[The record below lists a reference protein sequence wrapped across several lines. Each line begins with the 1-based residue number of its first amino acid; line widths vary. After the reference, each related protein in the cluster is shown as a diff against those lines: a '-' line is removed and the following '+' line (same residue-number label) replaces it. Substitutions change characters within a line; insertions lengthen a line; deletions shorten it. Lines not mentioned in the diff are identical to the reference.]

1 MGSKE
6 YAEGKIHLPSS
17 KYCGGSS
24 SRLRFFLAAFFLLA
38 LGDALSPSL
47 VAGAHLRPDYY
58 ADVCPDLESISV
70 AHSPVAAPATLRL
83 LFHDCA
89 VRVRT
94 YVLFFGCDASIM
106 LINPDGD
113 DEWRSLDGMTL
124 KPEGFHTV
132 MNAKAAVDSDPRCR
146 NVVSCADILSLAARD
161 SVFLSGGPDYQ
172 VELGRY
178 DGRVSTGRSVV
189 IPHGSFNLDQLNSF
203 FSGLNLSQSCC
214 IIPVI
219 LSVANGRSCVSLTW
233 HHTALQAG
241 AHTIGAASC
250 GFFGYRMS
258 TDTAMDPAF
267 AEELRGS
274 CPAMDA
280 GGFAFLDA
288 ATPLRFDNEYY
299 RNLRAGRGLLA
310 SDQALYADARSRA
323 DVDRYAADEEAF
335 FGDFAAAM
343 TRLGRVRV
351 RTADDGEIRRDC
363 RFPN

>member
-1 MGSKE
+1 MR
-6 YAEGKIHLPSS
+6 
-17 KYCGGSS
+17 
-24 SRLRFFLAAFFLLA
+24 RLRFFLAAFFLLA
-38 LGDALSPSL
+38 LGDALSPSS

-58 ADVCPDLESISV
+58 ADVCPDLESIVRAAVQQSV

-83 LFHDCA
+83 FFHDCA
-89 VRVRT
+89 VR
-94 YVLFFGCDASIM
+94 GCDASIM

-146 NVVSCADILSLAARD
+146 NVVSCADILALAARD
-161 SVFLSGGPDYQ
+161 SVFLSGGPDYE

-203 FSGLNLSQSCC
+203 FSGLNLSQSDM
-214 IIPVI
+214 IA
-219 LSVANGRSCVSLTW
+219 LS
-233 HHTALQAG
+233 G

-258 TDTAMDPAF
+258 TDAAMDPAF

-343 TRLGRVRV
+343 TRLGRVGV
-351 RTADDGEIRRDC
+351 RTAEDNGEIRRDC